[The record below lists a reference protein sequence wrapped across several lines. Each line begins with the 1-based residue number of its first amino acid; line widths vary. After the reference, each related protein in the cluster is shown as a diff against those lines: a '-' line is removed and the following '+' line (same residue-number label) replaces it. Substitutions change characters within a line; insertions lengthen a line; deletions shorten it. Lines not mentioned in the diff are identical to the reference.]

1 MRAESGHDLRT
12 AGDRGPNI
20 GWPRGGG
27 LMDRLAELVLGPIS
41 PINPWLLAIAFGL
54 AAPPLGQMRRSLT
67 RPDAE
72 PERPEEAGG
81 A

>member
-1 MRAESGHDLRT
+1 
-12 AGDRGPNI
+12 
-20 GWPRGGG
+20 
-27 LMDRLAELVLGPIS
+27 MDRLAELVLGPIS